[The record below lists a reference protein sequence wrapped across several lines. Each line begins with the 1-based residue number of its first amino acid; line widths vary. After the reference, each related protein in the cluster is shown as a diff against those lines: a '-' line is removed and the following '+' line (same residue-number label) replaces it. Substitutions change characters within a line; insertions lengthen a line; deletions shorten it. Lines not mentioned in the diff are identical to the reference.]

1 MFGAKASVTTT
12 EDSTSAKIEGDSST
26 GKEPEEAKTSSIEG
40 AASGAIGPV
49 PPADF
54 DFDPEEQKKAEEY
67 KTQGNDFYKGK

>member
-1 MFGAKASVTTT
+1 VFGAKASVTSSD
-12 EDSTSAKIEGDSST
+12 DSTSTKSEGDDST
-26 GKEPEEAKTSSIEG
+26 GKEPEQASTISSDG
-40 AASGAIGPV
+40 PASGAIGPV